1 MGRAIIAIRPE
12 PGLSSTLDLGKE
24 LGLPIEGIALSAAE
38 PVAWDAPNLTHV
50 DALLTGSANVFRHGG
65 ENLRTLT
72 HLPVYAVGQATAEAA
87 RGAGFK
93 VAHIGTGGLQKLL
106 DQLGEKHHFLRL
118 AGEEQ
123 ITLHPPKDVTITEKV
138 VYRIRHLPLEN
149 APPLPSIVLLYSAS
163 AAQHFANECARL
175 GVDRGQITLAALGPR
190 ILAAAGSGWAGTH
203 APASPNDAE
212 LLALA
217 QDLWQE

>member
-1 MGRAIIAIRPE
+1 MGCAIIAIRPE
-12 PGLSSTLDLGKE
+12 PGLSSTVALGGE
-24 LGLPIEGIALSAAE
+24 IGLPIEGMALSTAE
-38 PVAWDAPNLTHV
+38 PVAWDVPDLARI
-50 DALLTGSANVFRHGG
+50 DAVLAGSANVFRHGG
-65 ENLRTLT
+65 ENLSILT

-87 RGAGFK
+87 RDAGFT
-93 VAHIGTGGLQKLL
+93 VAHIGTGGLQRLL

-118 AGEEQ
+118 AGEER
-123 ITLHPPKDVTITEKV
+123 ITLHPPEGVTITEKV
-138 VYRIRHLPLEN
+138 VYRMRHSPLEN
-149 APPLPSIVLLYSAS
+149 APTSPSIVLLYSAS

-190 ILAAAGSGWAGTH
+190 ILSAAGSGWAGTH